1 MAQFVATTTEEAIQ
15 AFTTLA
21 TSLDEAV
28 LELKAAH
35 ATLQSSYETN
45 KEGLG
50 YHSESI
56 QNLLDELVAIEED
69 ATNPVKKL
77 VLKLTRAAAVR
88 CRNKEK
94 NVYGGK
100 SR

>member
-1 MAQFVATTTEEAIQ
+1 MAQFVITTTEEAIQ
-15 AFTTLA
+15 VLGTLA
-21 TSLDEAV
+21 TSLADAM

-35 ATLQSSYETN
+35 KTLQSSYEAN
-45 KEGLG
+45 EDGLG

-56 QNLLDELVAIEED
+56 QGLLDELAAIEED
-69 ATNPVKKL
+69 ATGPVKKL
-77 VLKLTRAAAVR
+77 VLKLRLAIK
-88 CRNKEK
+88 CRSSNKEK

>member
-21 TSLDEAV
+21 TSLDEAM
-28 LELKAAH
+28 LELKTAH
-35 ATLQSSYETN
+35 ETLQSSYEAN
-45 KEGLG
+45 EDGLG
-50 YHSESI
+50 YHSASI
-56 QNLLDELVAIEED
+56 QGLLDELAAIEEE
-69 ATNPVKKL
+69 AANPVKIL
-77 VLKLTRAAAVR
+77 ILKLTRAAAVR
-88 CRNKEK
+88 CSNKEK